1 MQRWEIHT
9 IARTLHRSLQQNWMK
24 IVGSAA
30 IALILSTLPVA
41 QAAAASTLR
50 PFAQTTDSLPIG
62 ALLIA
67 LLIAAVV
74 VERAIELGWNY
85 LEWILIRFFRWRPG
99 DLKTPSYVQ
108 FKSGTSLLA
117 GLALG
122 ILIANYGGV
131 RLLVY
136 LTPFVPT
143 LLGNVPITWDIILSG
158 IVIGAGTKPIHDIL
172 GMITHVRNLTASL
185 ALKKREEAG
194 AALADGILKLHQAN
208 ASYSIDVPGV
218 GATRLGARSRQNDD
232 AGSSVSQEE
241 RMERYAEILH
251 DNLYMGS

>member
-9 IARTLHRSLQQNWMK
+9 IARTLHRSLQQNWIK

-30 IALILSTLPVA
+30 VALIFSTLTVA
-41 QAAAASTLR
+41 QVAASSTLQ
-50 PFAQTTDSLPIG
+50 PLAQTQNLPIG
-62 ALLIA
+62 PLLIA

-122 ILIANYGGV
+122 VLIANYGGV
-131 RLLVY
+131 RLLIY
-136 LTPFVPT
+136 LTPYVPT
-143 LLGNVPITWDIILSG
+143 LLGNVPINWDIILSG
-158 IVIGAGTKPIHDIL
+158 IVIGAGTKPVHDIL

-208 ASYSIDVPGV
+208 ASYSIDVPGM
-218 GATRLGARSRQNDD
+218 GATRLGARTRQNDD
-232 AGSSVSQEE
+232 VGSAVSQEE

>member
-1 MQRWEIHT
+1 MQRWNLHT
-9 IARTLHRSLQQNWMK
+9 FAQTLHASVRQTWMK
-24 IVGSAA
+24 IGSSAV
-30 IALILSTLPVA
+30 IALILSTLSVT
-41 QAAAASTLR
+41 QAAAASTLQ
-50 PFAQTTDSLPIG
+50 PAAQIEPLPIG
-62 ALLIA
+62 ALSIA

-99 DLKTPSYVQ
+99 DLKMPSYVQ

-122 ILIANYGGV
+122 ILIANYAGV

-143 LLGNVPITWDIILSG
+143 LLSNVPANWDIILSG
-158 IVIGAGTKPIHDIL
+158 IVIGAGTKPVHDIL
-172 GMITHVRNLTASL
+172 GLITHIRNLTASL

-208 ASYSIDVPGV
+208 AAYTIDVPGIGV
-218 GATRLGARSRQNDD
+218 TRLGARTRQSDD
-232 AGSSVSQEE
+232 GAPPVNQEE

>member
-1 MQRWEIHT
+1 MQRWGIHT
-9 IARTLHRSLQQNWMK
+9 ILRALHGSVQQHLSK

-30 IALILSTLPVA
+30 VALILSILTVA
-41 QAAAASTLR
+41 QASAAPMLESLS
-50 PFAQTTDSLPIG
+50 QTDRLPIG
-62 ALLIA
+62 SLAVA

-143 LLGNVPITWDIILSG
+143 LLGNVPINWDIILSG

-172 GMITHVRNLTASL
+172 GLITHVRNLTASL

-218 GATRLGARSRQNDD
+218 GATRLGVRARQNEDG
-232 AGSSVSQEE
+232 GSAVGQEE

>member
-1 MQRWEIHT
+1 
-9 IARTLHRSLQQNWMK
+9 LQQNWVK

-30 IALILSTLPVA
+30 VALILSTLTVA
-41 QAAAASTLR
+41 QAAAASTLQ
-50 PFAQTTDSLPIG
+50 PLAQTDNLPVG
-62 ALLIA
+62 PLLIA

-131 RLLVY
+131 RLLTY

-143 LLGNVPITWDIILSG
+143 LLGNVPVNWDIVLTGIIL
-158 IVIGAGTKPIHDIL
+158 GAGTKPVHDLL
-172 GMITHVRNLTASL
+172 GLVTHVRNLTANL
-185 ALKKREEAG
+185 ALKKHEEAG

-208 ASYSIDVPGV
+208 ASYSIDVPGI
-218 GATRLGARSRQNDD
+218 GATRLGARTRQNDD
-232 AGSSVSQEE
+232 AGSSLSQEE